1 MKNSHPIE
9 YEHYKKY
16 KTEPVNSA
24 PEKSRK
30 RYQLGFDISLYWSAK
45 LFYHDTWKISA
56 WKCPECDASFISE
69 NTLKLHMRNGHA
81 LEDIETFNN
90 R

>member
-1 MKNSHPIE
+1 MKRNIQCTLCDRQFDSERTLKIHMKNSHPLE
-9 YEHYKKY
+9 YKHYQKSAQ
-16 KTEPVNSA
+16 EPVNSA
-24 PEKSRK
+24 PVKTRK
-30 RYQLGFDISLYWSAK
+30 RYE
-45 LFYHDTWKISA
+45 
-56 WKCPECDASFISE
+56 CPECDASFISE